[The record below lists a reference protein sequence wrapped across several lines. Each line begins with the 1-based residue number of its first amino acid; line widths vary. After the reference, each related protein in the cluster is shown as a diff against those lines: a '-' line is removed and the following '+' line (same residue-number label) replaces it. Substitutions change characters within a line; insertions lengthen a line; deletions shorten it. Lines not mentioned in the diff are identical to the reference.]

1 MNIRNI
7 INNFLETIPTQ
18 EEVECIEKTVREINK
33 EQYKKIIFY
42 ALGTSYHTIN
52 LLNQFYSLH
61 EKQFQI
67 EICNNDEQETK
78 KYIIDEIKK
87 HTLIVFCSRT
97 GNTNE
102 VIHQLKNIIEQENFN
117 EIKNNILIITNTST
131 NNKTNIIANNNQI
144 KMINVK
150 NGNAI
155 GRFEFF
161 NAIFFFTVEILKPE
175 NNLSAIRKSLI
186 KEDYFEDILSATK
199 KLIHED
205 LISSLVSPNH
215 AIIIYSNNHIL
226 NKILTWFRHLW
237 YESFGKIKINIYFE
251 DYSSLFHSSIQ
262 YYLNHAEDY
271 YYIVKMSSDNS
282 QSTNFNDNF
291 KIYLPNCFLV
301 GIKMSKKIEDLT
313 KGIVEMIGI
322 ISYLA
327 DELDIDVSDQEY
339 VDRYKTNFLSRLM

>member
-1 MNIRNI
+1 MNIKNI

-18 EEVECIEKTVREINK
+18 EEVDYIEKTVSEINK

-61 EKQFQI
+61 EKHFEI
-67 EICNNDEQETK
+67 EICNNDDQETK
-78 KYIIDEIKK
+78 QYIIEEINK

-97 GNTNE
+97 GNTYE
-102 VIHQLKNIIEQENFN
+102 VIHQLKNIIEQENFKK
-117 EIKNNILIITNTST
+117 IKCNILIITNTIT

-144 KMINVK
+144 KMINIK
-150 NGNAI
+150 NGNGI
-155 GRFEFF
+155 GRFECF
-161 NAIFFFTVEILKPE
+161 NAIFFFMIEILRPE
-175 NNLSAIRKSLI
+175 NNLSEIRRFLL
-186 KEDYFEDILSATK
+186 KEDYFEDILNDTK
-199 KLIHED
+199 KLINED

-262 YYLNHAEDY
+262 YYLNHTEDY
-271 YYIVKMSSDNS
+271 YYIVKLSSDNS

-291 KIYLPNCFLV
+291 KIYLPNSFLV
-301 GIKMSKKIEDLT
+301 DVKMSNKIEDLT
-313 KGIVEMIGI
+313 KGIIEMIGI

-327 DELDIDVSDQEY
+327 NELDIDVSDQEH
-339 VDRYKTNFLSRLM
+339 VDKYKTNFLSRLM